1 MGKINVYAKWDLK
14 ENKWIMP
21 RKELYGRCFAV
32 AGYTG
37 IINNISEKVNY
48 IIIGAGT
55 RVEDHSKDFS
65 NINEK
70 KLRIDTVINHYSRK
84 NGNYCIRA
92 FLMDADAPIIED
104 AKLLAEYVDALA
116 VLPTT
121 NSINIIGLSKSSDM
135 NFYMPRF
142 FKEMESFRKTNM
154 FNIAPP
160 YTGTRLASPL
170 LFYPDVKKF
179 IVSKLGDTML
189 ASLVYNSL
197 IKVYE
202 GVSSNSHMDYDIAI
216 PGGIPKEKY
225 NFYDESFIKN
235 IFSNENIQA
244 IKNLNSFKNIITGI
258 DKDTWKEAIR
268 TGNFTG
274 LGLCLLDDIF
284 FENKSDGMVYVDAQ
298 REVENVLDIKS
309 HVLKSTHHD
318 VNSNTRAFREVLGI
332 VDDTLEENEEKK
344 IFYKSRNN

>member
-1 MGKINVYAKWDLK
+1 MGKINVYAKWDLN
-14 ENKWIMP
+14 ENEWVMP
-21 RKELYGRCFAV
+21 TTNQYGRSFAL
-32 AGYTG
+32 AGYEQ

-55 RVEDHSKDFS
+55 RVEDHSKDFR

-70 KLRIDTVINHYSRK
+70 KLRIDTVLNHYSKK
-84 NGNYCIRA
+84 NGNYCVRA

-142 FKEMESFRKTNM
+142 FKEINSFRKTNM

-170 LFYPDVKKF
+170 LFYSDVKNLIISKF
-179 IVSKLGDTML
+179 GDNKLGT
-189 ASLVYNSL
+189 LVYNNL

-202 GVSSNSHMDYDIAI
+202 NISSNSHMDYDIAI
-216 PGGIPKEKY
+216 PGGIPKEKF
-225 NFYDESFIKN
+225 NLYDENFIKN
-235 IFSNENIQA
+235 IFSNDNVQA

-258 DKDTWKEAIR
+258 DKNTWKEALR
-268 TGNFTG
+268 TGNFYG

-298 REVENVLDIKS
+298 REVESILNLKS

-318 VNSNTRAFREVLGI
+318 VNSNTRAFKEVLRI
-332 VDDTLEENEEKK
+332 VDDTIEESEEKK
-344 IFYKSRNN
+344 VFYKSRNN